1 MFLTLI
7 DGLDSDII
15 FWFDCDFT
23 STVTFLAVS
32 TSKFDSHGVKYVSSA
47 ITSSLILPFVD
58 SSNKFFNF
66 LIGTVHLPLESI
78 VPLNKR
84 FKLSDSTIEITGAS
98 FVADLESIFGEVNWE
113 YVAREEAWY
122 NSQFTPFQ
130 SVSRDEAMSVPA
142 VMRCRNLIA
151 TTIGVMELETYSK
164 EKGDANRM
172 ESWQMS

>member
-7 DGLDSDII
+7 DGLDSAII

-66 LIGTVHLPLESI
+66 LIGTVHFPLESI

-84 FKLSDSTIEITGAS
+84 L
-98 FVADLESIFGEVNWE
+98 N
-113 YVAREEAWY
+113 Y
-122 NSQFTPFQ
+122 
-130 SVSRDEAMSVPA
+130 
-142 VMRCRNLIA
+142 LILLLNVL
-151 TTIGVMELETYSK
+151 GYF
-164 EKGDANRM
+164 
-172 ESWQMS
+172 